1 MLDTGATAFMLVS
14 AMLVFL
20 MTPGVAFFYGGLARR
35 KNVVNTMFMS
45 FVIIGVVAIAWILV
59 GWSLAYGGD
68 GLPRQPIRAMQL
80 TRIWLILRSRRHLPA
95 LRRQSLAV
103 LLQDA

>member
-45 FVIIGVVAIAWILV
+45 FVIIGVVAIV
-59 GWSLAYGGD
+59 
-68 GLPRQPIRAMQL
+68 PIRFSVV
-80 TRIWLILRSRRHLPA
+80 LISSGAWA
-95 LRRQSLAV
+95 L
-103 LLQDA
+103 

>member
-35 KNVVNTMFMS
+35 KN
-45 FVIIGVVAIAWILV
+45 
-59 GWSLAYGGD
+59 
-68 GLPRQPIRAMQL
+68 
-80 TRIWLILRSRRHLPA
+80 
-95 LRRQSLAV
+95 RRQHHVHVVCDYRGGGNRMDLGRMEPGLWWRWV
-103 LLQDA
+103 

>member
-45 FVIIGVVAIAWILV
+45 FVIIGGNRMDL
-59 GWSLAYGGD
+59 GRMES
-68 GLPRQPIRAMQL
+68 GLWWR
-80 TRIWLILRSRRHLPA
+80 W
-95 LRRQSLAV
+95 V
-103 LLQDA
+103 

>member
-35 KNVVNTMFMS
+35 KTS
-45 FVIIGVVAIAWILV
+45 
-59 GWSLAYGGD
+59 ST
-68 GLPRQPIRAMQL
+68 PCSC
-80 TRIWLILRSRRHLPA
+80 RS
-95 LRRQSLAV
+95 
-103 LLQDA
+103 

>member
-45 FVIIGVVAIAWILV
+45 FVIIGVVAIQFGSWRAGAWPTV
-59 GWSLAYGGD
+59 ATV
-68 GLPRQPIRAMQL
+68 PIRFSVV
-80 TRIWLILRSRRHLPA
+80 LISSGAWA
-95 LRRQSLAV
+95 L
-103 LLQDA
+103 